1 MKIAGLQNGRI
12 AATGVVFAATLAFVS
27 GLRAV
32 VPEPVTSAAPMIIGE
47 VKETP
52 DPQRLAISDKLYEK
66 ILARL

>member
-1 MKIAGLQNGRI
+1 MKKLA
-12 AATGVVFAATLAFVS
+12 FAAVLVFMS

>member
-1 MKIAGLQNGRI
+1 
-12 AATGVVFAATLAFVS
+12 
-27 GLRAV
+27 LRAV